1 MFSNKQKQTLIEQL
15 KKTPVIQLA
24 CEKLGVSRA
33 TFYRWRKDDAEFN
46 RATEEAINEGSNFIN
61 DIAESQLMNAIKD
74 RNMTAIIFWLKA
86 HHPAYGNRIELSGKL
101 FTQEELTPEQEAT
114 IRKAL
119 EIVSDDKSTTAKTQ
133 TSN

>member
-15 KKTPVIQLA
+15 KKTPVVQLA

-33 TFYRWRKDDAEFN
+33 TFYRWRKEDVAFN
-46 RATEEAINEGSNFIN
+46 KATEEAIGEGSSFIN

-86 HHPAYGNRIELSGKL
+86 HHPAYGTKIELSGRL
-101 FTQEELTPEQEAT
+101 TTTEELTPEQED
-114 IRKAL
+114 IVRKAL
-119 EIVSDDKSTTAKTQ
+119 EIASDERSTTTATQ
-133 TSN
+133 SQN